1 MKHERILDIYRRL
14 VNKEKLI
21 CKDLALEYGVTERS
35 VQRDIKNLA
44 DYLEKKE
51 PNIEIK
57 NEKGNYILGYR
68 ENNKNGQDPRFTS
81 GEVLAICKI
90 LLDSRALIKEEMNGI
105 INKILNNCIYSSD
118 DSKFLKKLIKNEQFH
133 YIELTHKKSLLE
145 NINLLGQ
152 AIVTQ
157 RKIRIRYKNMY
168 HEESVREVCP
178 VGLMFSEYY
187 FYFLIRENENEK
199 IENKRVDRIVGK
211 VEILDKG
218 FSFLEYNKKVEE
230 GEIRKVEQFMTRGEM
245 KKIKMVYR
253 GGLQEDIPEYIRDKF
268 PTLKEVGKTEDGK
281 TIFEVKVFGWGID
294 LWLYGQDDRIE
305 IIEEKIVKGE

>member
-1 MKHERILDIYRRL
+1 MKHERILDIYR
-14 VNKEKLI
+14 KLI
-21 CKDLALEYGVTERS
+21 SKEEVNCKELALEYEVTERS
-35 VQRDIKNLA
+35 IQRDIENLKS
-44 DYLEKKE
+44 YLEGKE
-51 PNIEIK
+51 PNIEIRK
-57 NEKGNYILGYR
+57 EKGNYIL
-68 ENNKNGQDPRFTS
+68 ENKEDLRFTN
-81 GEVLAICKI
+81 GEALAMCKI

-105 INKILNNCIYSSD
+105 INKILNNCIYSSNEVNFI
-118 DSKFLKKLIKNEQFH
+118 KNLIKNEQC
-133 YIELTHKKSLLE
+133 YYVELTHRKPLLE
-145 NINLLGQ
+145 NITLLGE
-152 AIVTQ
+152 AIINQ

-168 HEESVREVCP
+168 QEESIREVCP
-178 VGLMFSEYY
+178 VGLMFSEFY

-199 IENKRVDRIVGK
+199 VEHKRVDRIIGK

-218 FSFLEYNKKVEE
+218 FSFWDYNKKVQE

-268 PTLKEVGKTEDGK
+268 PTLKEVGKTKDGK

-305 IIEEKIVKGE
+305 VIEEKIIKGE